1 MTQVQVKA
9 KAAGE
14 FKQEIKTESHSLVS
28 DAPKSVGGGETG
40 PNPHELMLAS
50 LGSCTNITLQM
61 YAKKKGWEL
70 KGVTIDLTEDQVDDP
85 QNPGK
90 KISQITRNIQV
101 QGDFNDEQI
110 EGLKGAAERCPIHK
124 LLSGSSKIDTVLKN

>member
-1 MTQVQVKA
+1 
-9 KAAGE
+9 
-14 FKQEIKTESHSLVS
+14 
-28 DAPKSVGGGETG
+28 
-40 PNPHELMLAS
+40 
-50 LGSCTNITLQM
+50 M